1 MQRKIAYL
9 NPGKK
14 LVEETA
20 DWLSDRVI
28 DDASGAKS
36 LARFCVVVPT
46 AQSGRNLR
54 LALARRF
61 SNGLVPP
68 KVVLPMQL
76 AKGVDETGI
85 ATRVQSCALFLTFIN
100 ACGKDGP
107 AAKWPHLF
115 LEKSLEDPDALLS
128 FHDQLED
135 LWHILGTGGFLMRDV
150 RDGEKTKEILGQ
162 SIGDEASR
170 WEELADLEE
179 KFFAFLHKSGLRH
192 EAERLNAIRV
202 APPAIDQV
210 IKTIVLPALVDA
222 VPVMYQV
229 LEKFQGDVVVLVHAS
244 GRDGGKFDEW
254 GRPEVK
260 AWTDAA
266 RPDLP
271 LGDGDLVTASK
282 DTALAE
288 KIAKDFPQADAG
300 SARPS
305 LGLCDAHL
313 FAPIAAAL
321 SAKGYELHDPE
332 KFRLADSSLGR
343 IASLILS
350 IWVDSPYNW
359 GVFASLM
366 REDDVMRRIRALLN
380 ADARKA
386 EKEGAA
392 DGEAD
397 ETAGAEEEDE
407 GEEED
412 EAEEEDE
419 SGEKYGPS
427 RKRILEGLDIVRNTY
442 LPTLMPADCEF
453 NHARFDEN
461 DKRDMCTLNRILAFE
476 AAAKKL
482 AYLLGKARK
491 DATSAAGFLRA
502 VLVAI
507 YTRRHVGDKVEEKE
521 FDAAARALRNV
532 ISEFDGDM
540 LPAIGL
546 DGGLLTAVLRK
557 SLSDAVYS
565 LEPDS
570 PKALRTEG
578 WLELAWSDADRIV
591 LAGFNEGDVP
601 DSVLGHPFLPESLR
615 TALGLPSNEQRLA
628 RDTFLLSSI
637 LSSRTDGNQSSR
649 TDGNQS
655 SPKNGNVRAYF
666 ARTNDEGDIH
676 KPSRLLFLVPDDR
689 LAVRTK
695 ILFGDIPAG
704 GRRPPRIVADDWRPN
719 LPDTVELP
727 HDDDETPGGHL
738 SPSAIDTWLKCPFAY
753 LLKYGLSMDRFEEKD
768 ELGADD
774 FGTIVHAVLEH
785 YAKTQMARADQ
796 LKDENDIRNAIEK
809 HFDDVRASYGFTE
822 SQKLRLQLD
831 AVRERLLNFA
841 PIQAKWSGEG
851 WRIEASEFPV
861 RVRPF
866 EGEGEADVWIKGYV
880 DRIDSRKRDDGTI
893 EYRIIDYKTW
903 DERGKVSGKII
914 TGGAKQIEHAKKA
927 GVPLTG
933 TAKGDVKDRRFLT
946 IQLPLYGR
954 CLEKT
959 DQTKYAGKIS
969 DYCYLVLGKDKGNTV
984 VFGSRFDQGEF
995 ECQKNSKTILADLA
1009 PAALDTAKA
1018 AIRAIRANLFWPPGP
1033 SDELR
1038 YGGLKELF
1046 LNSPKSD
1053 LEGSEW
1059 LARQEK
1065 LRKSFSGE
1073 DREETK
1079 TQEEQP

>member
-1 MQRKIAYL
+1 MMHTEPVFL
-9 NPGKK
+9 SPDKK
-14 LVEETA
+14 LVDAVA
-20 DWLSDRVI
+20 DWLTRH
-28 DDASGAKS
+28 AQKEKSGADS
-36 LARFCVVVPT
+36 LAHICVVVPT

-54 LALARRF
+54 LALAKRF
-61 SNGLVPP
+61 PNGLVPP
-68 KVVLPMQL
+68 RVVLPMQL

-85 ATRVQSCALFLTFIN
+85 ATRVQSCALFLAFID
-100 ACGKDGP
+100 ACCKDGP
-107 AAKWPHLF
+107 AAIWPHLF
-115 LEKSLEDPDALLS
+115 LEESIKDHNSILS

-135 LWHILGTGGFLMRDV
+135 LWHILGAGGFLMRDV
-150 RDGEKTKEILGQ
+150 RDGEKTKEVLGKA
-162 SIGDEASR
+162 IGDEAVR

-179 KFFAFLHKSGLRH
+179 NFFAFLHKNGLRH
-192 EAERLNAIRV
+192 EAERLNAIHV
-202 APPAIDQV
+202 APPAIDPE
-210 IKTIVLPALVDA
+210 ITTIVLPALVDA

-229 LEKFQGDVVVLVHAS
+229 LEKFQGDVAVLVHANEV
-244 GRDGGKFDEW
+244 DKAKFDAW
-254 GRPEVK
+254 GRPNVN
-260 AWTDAA
+260 AWTGDA
-266 RPDLP
+266 RPDLR

-288 KIAKDFPQADAG
+288 KIARDFPNADTG
-300 SARPS
+300 SACPS
-305 LGLCDAHL
+305 LGLCDADL

-343 IASLILS
+343 IASLIVSL
-350 IWVDSPYNW
+350 WAGPPYNW
-359 GVFASLM
+359 GDFVALM

-386 EKEGAA
+386 DKEGSA

-397 ETAGAEEEDE
+397 ETAGAEEE
-407 GEEED
+407 GE
-412 EAEEEDE
+412 AKEEDE
-419 SGEKYGPS
+419 SGEKKKKHGPS

-442 LPTLMPADCEF
+442 LPALMPADCEF
-453 NHARFDEN
+453 NHSRFDEN
-461 DKRDMCTLNRILAFE
+461 DKRDIHTLNRILAFE

-482 AYLLGKARK
+482 VDILGEARK
-491 DATSAAGFLRA
+491 DATSASAASFLRA
-502 VLVAI
+502 VLEAV
-507 YTRRHVGDKVEEKE
+507 YMRRHVGDKVEEKE
-521 FDAAARALRNV
+521 FDAAARALRDV
-532 ISEFDGDM
+532 ISEFDGDAF
-540 LPAIGL
+540 PAIGL
-546 DGGLLTAVLRK
+546 DDGLLATVLRK

-615 TALGLPSNEQRLA
+615 TALELPSNEQRLA

-637 LSSRTDGNQSSR
+637 LSSRKD
-649 TDGNQS
+649 
-655 SPKNGNVRAYF
+655 GNVRAYF

-704 GRRPPRIVADDWRPN
+704 GRRPPRIVADDWRPK
-719 LPDTVELP
+719 LPDTVELS

-753 LLKYGLSMDRFEEKD
+753 LFKYGLGMDRFEEKD

-774 FGTIVHAVLEH
+774 FGTIVHAVLER
-785 YAKTQMARADQ
+785 YAKAQMASADQ
-796 LKDENDIRNAIEK
+796 LKDEADIRNAIEK
-809 HFDDVRASYGFTE
+809 HFDDVCTSYGLTE
-822 SQKLRLQLD
+822 SQKFRLQLD

-861 RVRPF
+861 RIRPF
-866 EGEGEADVWIKGYV
+866 EGEGKADIWIKGYV
-880 DRIDSRKRDDGTI
+880 DRIDSRKRDDGTV

-903 DERGKVSGKII
+903 DERNKVSGTII
-914 TGGAKQIEHAKKA
+914 TGSAKQIEHARKV

-933 TAKGDVKDRRFLT
+933 EKTSKGDSKDRRFLT

-954 CLEKT
+954 CLEKA
-959 DQTKYAGKIS
+959 DQAKYAGKIT
-969 DYCYLVLGKDKGNTV
+969 DYCYLVLGEDEKNTV
-984 VFGSRFDQGEF
+984 VFGSSSDQGGF
-995 ECQKNSKTILADLA
+995 ECQKKSKIVLAKLA
-1009 PAALDTAKA
+1009 PVALETAKV

-1046 LNSPKSD
+1046 LNSPKND

-1065 LRKSFSGE
+1065 LRKSFSVE
-1073 DREETK
+1073 EKEETE

>member
-46 AQSGRNLR
+46 AQSGRDLR

-68 KVVLPMQL
+68 KVMLPMQL

-135 LWHILGTGGFLMRDV
+135 LWHILGAGGFLMRDV

-202 APPAIDQV
+202 APPAIDQE

-260 AWTDAA
+260 AWTGAA

-300 SARPS
+300 SVRPS

-321 SAKGYELHDPE
+321 SANGYELHDPE

-350 IWVDSPYNW
+350 LWVDSPYNW
-359 GVFASLM
+359 GIFASLM
-366 REDDVMRRIRALLN
+366 REDDVMRRIRTLLN
-380 ADARKA
+380 ADAKKPER
-386 EKEGAA
+386 EGTA
-392 DGEAD
+392 DEEAD
-397 ETAGAEEEDE
+397 EEAELEEET
-407 GEEED
+407 
-412 EAEEEDE
+412 EAENDGE
-419 SGEKYGPS
+419 SGEKKKKHGPS
-427 RKRILEGLDIVRNTY
+427 RKKILEGLDIVHNAY

-453 NHARFDEN
+453 NHSRFDEN
-461 DKRDMCTLNRILAFE
+461 DKRDKGTLDRILAFE

-482 AYLLGKARK
+482 ADILGKARK
-491 DATSAAGFLRA
+491 GATSAGGFLRS
-502 VLVAI
+502 VLKAI
-507 YTRRHVGDKVEEKE
+507 YTHRHVGDKVEEKE
-521 FDAAARALRNV
+521 FDAAASVLRDV
-532 ISEFDGDM
+532 LSEFEGDA
-540 LPAIGL
+540 LPPMGL
-546 DGGLLTAVLRK
+546 DEGLLATVLRK

-570 PKALRTEG
+570 PNALRTEG

-637 LSSRTDGNQSSR
+637 LSSRKDG
-649 TDGNQS
+649 D
-655 SPKNGNVRAYF
+655 VRAYF

-695 ILFGDIPAG
+695 ILFGDLPAG

-719 LPDTVELP
+719 LPDTVKLP
-727 HDDDETPGGHL
+727 DDDDETPGGRL
-738 SPSAIDTWLKCPFAY
+738 SPSAIDTWLKSPFAY
-753 LLKYGLSMDRFEEKD
+753 LLKYGLDMDRFEEKD

-774 FGTIVHAVLEH
+774 FGTIVHAVLER
-785 YAKTQMARADQ
+785 YAKAQMALADQ
-796 LKDENDIRNAIEK
+796 LTDEGKIRNAIAK
-809 HFDDVRASYGFTE
+809 HFDDVRASYGFTK

-851 WRIEASEFPV
+851 WRIEASEFPL

-954 CLEKT
+954 CLERT
-959 DQTKYAGKIS
+959 DQAKYEGNIS
-969 DYCYLVLGKDKGNTV
+969 DYC
-984 VFGSRFDQGEF
+984 
-995 ECQKNSKTILADLA
+995 
-1009 PAALDTAKA
+1009 
-1018 AIRAIRANLFWPPGP
+1018 
-1033 SDELR
+1033 
-1038 YGGLKELF
+1038 
-1046 LNSPKSD
+1046 
-1053 LEGSEW
+1053 
-1059 LARQEK
+1059 
-1065 LRKSFSGE
+1065 
-1073 DREETK
+1073 
-1079 TQEEQP
+1079 